1 MMIGSFYTKNKA
13 YTQKIFFGTA
23 VLIVAIIISCKQT
36 PPRTNIRGSWKSIDG
51 KTKLKVTAKEFILD
65 EGEEPIAESYFV
77 KGDTIF
83 TSYEGSQPY
92 TKFEIKEVSG
102 NALTLIY
109 PDSTIV
115 RFAH

>member
-1 MMIGSFYTKNKA
+1 MENLYIKNNVYNK
-13 YTQKIFFGTA
+13 KILFGIA
-23 VLIVAIIISCKQT
+23 VFVVAFVISCKQT
-36 PPRTNIRGSWKSIDG
+36 PARTNIRGSWKSEDG

-92 TKFEIKEVSG
+92 TRFEIKEVS
-102 NALTLIY
+102 NNVLTLIY
-109 PDSTIV
+109 PDSTAV
-115 RFAH
+115 KFTR